1 MGGEGGGLAAS
12 LAGGLGNSKLDA
24 AFNNSDGGVTGA
36 TAGMRKEF
44 EGQPVAVKSGQAGY
58 KGLGKGVGGGRIATK
73 KTKAASKE
81 ASGGEVKIRGRARV
95 GSLGSGK
102 GGQIDK
108 KAVSR
113 VLRRRSGAVK
123 RCYEKAL
130 KRNEGVN
137 GKLVVKFQIGSAGR
151 ITRIKVVK
159 NGTGDSGVASCITSA
174 MKGWRFPIPEGG
186 PVTFSFPFIL
196 SKG

>member
-1 MGGEGGGLAAS
+1 
-12 LAGGLGNSKLDA
+12 
-24 AFNNSDGGVTGA
+24 
-36 TAGMRKEF
+36 MRKEF
-44 EGQPVAVKSGQAGY
+44 EGQPVAVKSGKAGY

-73 KTKAASKE
+73 KVKTSSKE
-81 ASGGEVKIRGRARV
+81 AGGEVKIRGRARV
-95 GSLGSGK
+95 GSLGGGR

-130 KRNEGVN
+130 KRNENVN

-159 NGTGDSGVASCITSA
+159 NGTGDSGVANCIKSS